1 MYEFDT
7 VSVSTYEAA
16 ALAAKL
22 SEKSADGWDVVAI
35 VPAGSDITAYV
46 KRAST
51 GASGEAATTTSPA
64 AEIASSAA
72 AEPAPAADAA
82 PGAVSEPS
90 GWGTAPE
97 ASSSGGSSWGQTP
110 AADSGWGSNTGST
123 TPAATGWGSGA
134 ASTPATPAATA
145 PTSPATPATPAVP
158 AGWYHDPA
166 GRYELRYWDGS
177 AWTEHVSRNGQQ
189 YTDPPVA

>member
-1 MYEFDT
+1 MYEFDS

-16 ALAAKL
+16 SLAAKL
-22 SEKSADGWDVVAI
+22 SERSADGWEVVAI

-46 KRAST
+46 KRTAG
-51 GASGEAATTTSPA
+51 GADTDRDTSSDA
-64 AEIASSAA
+64 VLASSAGGESA
-72 AEPAPAADAA
+72 RTGSTSDV
-82 PGAVSEPS
+82 VSEPS

-97 ASSSGGSSWGQTP
+97 SSTSGSGASSWGQTSTS
-110 AADSGWGSNTGST
+110 DSGWGSNNS
-123 TPAATGWGSGA
+123 ASTGWGSGA
-134 ASTPATPAATA
+134 EPAAATPTSTTPTTPAQPATP
-145 PTSPATPATPAVP
+145 SVP

>member
-1 MYEFDT
+1 MYEFDS

-16 ALAAKL
+16 SLAAKL
-22 SEKSADGWDVVAI
+22 SERSADGWEVVAI

-46 KRAST
+46 KRSSGTT
-51 GASGEAATTTSPA
+51 GTSDTRSSDA
-64 AEIASSAA
+64 VLASSAA
-72 AEPAPAADAA
+72 AEPAGTESTPD
-82 PGAVSEPS
+82 AVSEPS
-90 GWGTAPE
+90 GWGTAP
-97 ASSSGGSSWGQTP
+97 AAGAAAGASSWGQTSAGSATTP
-110 AADSGWGSNTGST
+110 SDSDWGSNSGAS
-123 TPAATGWGSGA
+123 TGWGSGA
-134 ASTPATPAATA
+134 EAAAATPTSTTPAQPATP
-145 PTSPATPATPAVP
+145 SVP

>member
-1 MYEFDT
+1 MYEFDS

-16 ALAAKL
+16 SLAAKL
-22 SEKSADGWDVVAI
+22 SERSADGWEVVAI

-46 KRAST
+46 KRSAD
-51 GASGEAATTTSPA
+51 GADGSVAPADATL
-64 AEIASSAA
+64 ASSAA
-72 AEPAPAADAA
+72 AEPAVTESA
-82 PGAVSEPS
+82 PDAVSEPS

-97 ASSSGGSSWGQTP
+97 AAAAGITSSWGQTATKETP
-110 AADSGWGSNTGST
+110 AADGGWGSNSSSS
-123 TPAATGWGSGA
+123 TGWGSGA
-134 ASTPATPAATA
+134 AAATPAATA
-145 PTSPATPATPAVP
+145 PAQPATPSVP

-177 AWTEHVSRNGQQ
+177 AWTEHVSRAGQQ

>member
-1 MYEFDT
+1 MYEFDS

-16 ALAAKL
+16 SLAAKL
-22 SEKSADGWDVVAI
+22 SEKSADGWEVVAV

-46 KRAST
+46 KRATSGLST
-51 GASGEAATTTSPA
+51 GAATPA
-64 AEIASSAA
+64 AEVAVPAAA
-72 AEPAPAADAA
+72 AEPVPAAEPASAVGEPAGWGSAPDAA
-82 PGAVSEPS
+82 TSAPS
-90 GWGTAPE
+90 
-97 ASSSGGSSWGQTP
+97 GSSWGQTSTP
-110 AADSGWGSNTGST
+110 DSGWGSNAGTEPSSG
-123 TPAATGWGSGA
+123 GWGSTAAATPGAPA
-134 ASTPATPAATA
+134 ASTTSSPAQPATP
-145 PTSPATPATPAVP
+145 SVP